1 MENTYIVCK
10 ARNRRDPNLV
20 SSDREMRVGGDEKM
34 MEQTHV
40 CHGL

>member
-1 MENTYIVCK
+1 MENTYIVRK
-10 ARNRRDPNLV
+10 AGDRRDPNLV
-20 SSDREMRVGGDEKM
+20 GSDREMRVGGDEKM